1 MVSASQDSAV
11 ALVTGSGKKRVG
23 WHVADALAQRG
34 YNLAIHYRSSAEEA
48 AEAVAFFQ
56 SRGIKA
62 VALHADLTD
71 EVQVQGL
78 IGPPMCGFISR
89 LIC

>member
-1 MVSASQDSAV
+1 MVSTSQHSPV

-48 AEAVAFFQ
+48 AEAVDRSLQ
-56 SRGIKA
+56 RLA
-62 VALHADLTD
+62 VVLELGAARDD
-71 EVQVQGL
+71 SGNVG
-78 IGPPMCGFISR
+78 R
-89 LIC
+89 LEP